1 MNFPLTLFFSIQ
13 TEIRR
18 TDHDL
23 KKMFL
28 SIYDKIQTI
37 QQLKSGNV
45 QSVKG
50 QRYHYHHNERP
61 SRSMVHSCYSSNN
74 DIRRSSCTHHH
85 LHHHHHTRKYG
96 LHPAVSLR
104 HRMNYV
110 RASSTADN
118 DSYVDT
124 DSSSSLSDS
133 GTCSSPVDNEPCGD
147 D

>member
-1 MNFPLTLFFSIQ
+1 MFSLSFCLCVGLILQ
-13 TEIRR
+13 SEIRR

-23 KKMFL
+23 KDMFL
-28 SIYDKIQTI
+28 SIYGKIQNI
-37 QQLKSGNV
+37 QQLKSAGIP
-45 QSVKG
+45 QQKG
-50 QRYHYHHNERP
+50 QRHHYERP
-61 SRSMVHSCYSSNN
+61 SRSITHSCYSSNS

-85 LHHHHHTRKYG
+85 HTRKYA
-96 LHPAVSLR
+96 LHSIAALR
-104 HRMNYV
+104 HRMNNT

-133 GTCSSPVDNEPCGD
+133 GTCSSPMDNEPCGD